1 MDFLIKFAQ
10 AHETFR
16 LPEIKALAIVEGVD
30 MEIVTYDED
39 VRYIPQRTLRLTHT
53 YSHRSVSSD
62 YPLLMLLCDS
72 FADQSWRNQFMSS
85 GGQEIRSMNSERK

>member
-30 MEIVTYDED
+30 MEIVTYNED
-39 VRYIPQRTLRLTHT
+39 VRYIP
-53 YSHRSVSSD
+53 
-62 YPLLMLLCDS
+62 
-72 FADQSWRNQFMSS
+72 
-85 GGQEIRSMNSERK
+85 

>member
-30 MEIVTYDED
+30 MEIIKYHED
-39 VRYIPQRTLRLTHT
+39 VRYTNSVNRRLTHIH
-53 YSHRSVSSD
+53 SHRSASFDFHPST
-62 YPLLMLLCDS
+62 LLCDL
-72 FADQSWRNQFMSS
+72 FADQSWRNQFTSS
-85 GGQEIRSMNSERK
+85 GEREILSMKCESQ